1 MIIEKVRHVTTRIPN
16 PSYYKIFSFIIVK
29 YITYEKMWNL
39 KFQSQTDRHHRLWCV
54 FQNNNITSNIFVTRA
69 ASDRQFLKNKN
80 DKSKLRKYLTKNYS
94 SLNQSHDGWLQNTLM
109 ILIIDDAIFFWP
121 ADLCCRYFLCT
132 RAFLFLDCYVFTK
145 YFFHFPPF
153 ALLN

>member
-1 MIIEKVRHVTTRIPN
+1 MC
-16 PSYYKIFSFIIVK
+16 
-29 YITYEKMWNL
+29 NL

-109 ILIIDDAIFFWP
+109 ILIIDAAIFFFDLQTYAADIFFAQEHSYSWP
-121 ADLCCRYFLCT
+121 A
-132 RAFLFLDCYVFTK
+132 AFSWYISSIFI
-145 YFFHFPPF
+145 
-153 ALLN
+153 LLHCWNNILQIHILLKKKLHIRLKVLSWVRSSE

>member
-1 MIIEKVRHVTTRIPN
+1 MC
-16 PSYYKIFSFIIVK
+16 
-29 YITYEKMWNL
+29 NL
-39 KFQSQTDRHHRLWCV
+39 KFQSQMDRQHRLWIWYNAY
-54 FQNNNITSNIFVTRA
+54 FRIHKYHATSNIFVTRA
-69 ASDRQFLKNKN
+69 ACDRQFLKNEKM
-80 DKSKLRKYLTKNYS
+80 KSKLRKYLTKNYS